1 MGSSGRDFKDSPTS
15 SPVSSFSPRPEPTQE
30 VTPLLLLSMF
40 AIAARYTE
48 EIMPKPQDGKMWEAG
63 YDFLEKARVLLG
75 IDPASLSIILLLLM
89 DFQQNSFICLVHQ
102 LFRPSFCLD
111 FASSESVPWNKGG
124 CSLVCIRI
132 NSYLTQSKASP

>member
-1 MGSSGRDFKDSPTS
+1 MVNLMGSNCRDFRDSPTS
-15 SPVSSFSPRPEPTQE
+15 SPVSPFSPRSEPTQE

-75 IDPASLSIILLLLM
+75 INPASLSIIVLLLM
-89 DFQQNSFICLVHQ
+89 GFFSKIVSYVSSINCPGPPSAWISRVRTRLHGTRVAVHW
-102 LFRPSFCLD
+102 FVFC
-111 FASSESVPWNKGG
+111 
-124 CSLVCIRI
+124 I
-132 NSYLTQSKASP
+132 NSI